1 MSQYVLS
8 VRFCI
13 LTHQAGFDEQYTLF
27 DLILNQRQFLK
38 LYLMPSISI
47 TMRSIVSLWRFVD
60 EAVRYWIQHIIGNRM
75 LCQGL
80 ADQ

>member
-27 DLILNQRQFLK
+27 DLILKQRQFLK

-60 EAVRYWIQHIIGNRM
+60 EAVRYWIQHIIWKQNAVSGTR
-75 LCQGL
+75 
-80 ADQ
+80 